1 MVLGWIQF
9 PPILG
14 IPIWSEKQG
23 AHRKVSTLSALATA
37 RLTQHVSLS
46 TDISDGVTSFIPFGS
61 HFRWKFWRDT
71 IAIQYFLG
79 SCIWPPIDSSSSIP
93 KLESTGVSD
102 SSGYRW
108 CSPRC
113 NVSRYPQC
121 CYNPVCR
128 SKKPMGC
135 VWHLYA
141 GANPDMHDDIL
152 L

>member
-1 MVLGWIQF
+1 MGVRSVLWR
-9 PPILG
+9 L
-14 IPIWSEKQG
+14 QG
-23 AHRKVSTLSALATA
+23 LHSMSRFRLISATA
-37 RLTQHVSLS
+37 LLLLFLLEV
-46 TDISDGVTSFIPFGS
+46 IS
-61 HFRWKFWRDT
+61 
-71 IAIQYFLG
+71 G